1 MIFQCPS
8 EGTPDYKVV
17 CPGGPGYQPNPLT
30 GILEDIN
37 ECNTLVNICKNGR
50 CSNTFGSYMCTCNN
64 GYELSSNA
72 IECIDVDECK
82 NDPFICGVGQ
92 CVNTPGGFE
101 CVCPQGYMLA
111 SDGRGC
117 IDMRKESCYMSFS
130 EGVCSKAMT
139 RPQTRVVCC
148 CSMGVAWGQDCG
160 LCPEKGTQAYKKL
173 CGGTPGMI
181 TDPFTGDPVEIDEC
195 QMMPGMCQNGFC
207 MNTIGSFHCECYPG
221 YVYDEASHQC
231 IDKNECTQ
239 LPNPCKGIAKC
250 INTPGSFECSCP
262 DGYQLVRTYLY
273 FVLQHKESYFNL
285 FSKTLK
291 RCKITLFR
299 IELERSVMTSMNVKK
314 WSQFANMVLV

>member
-1 MIFQCPS
+1 
-8 EGTPDYKVV
+8 
-17 CPGGPGYQPNPLT
+17 
-30 GILEDIN
+30 
-37 ECNTLVNICKNGR
+37 
-50 CSNTFGSYMCTCNN
+50 MCTCNN

-72 IECIDVDECK
+72 IECVDVDECK

-262 DGYQLVRTYLY
+262 DGYQLVRIYLY
-273 FVLQHKESYFNL
+273 FVSEHIESYFNL
-285 FSKTLK
+285 FSK
-291 RCKITLFR
+291 
-299 IELERSVMTSMNVKK
+299 
-314 WSQFANMVLV
+314 A